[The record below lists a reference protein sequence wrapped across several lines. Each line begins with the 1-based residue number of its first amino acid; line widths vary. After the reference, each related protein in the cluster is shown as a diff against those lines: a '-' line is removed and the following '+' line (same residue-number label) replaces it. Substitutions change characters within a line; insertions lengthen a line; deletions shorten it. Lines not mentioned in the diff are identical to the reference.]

1 MSSSMKFKYRAGSAA
16 IPRTMLSD
24 ERLSIETRGA
34 LSWMMSH
41 STDFV
46 IRRDYMMK
54 VFKCGR
60 HKFDKM
66 INEAKDAGYLRTITA
81 RNELQQFHARYEL
94 AEVGFSDLGK
104 PDHLSNTIKGD
115 FATKF
120 LSMFPTQ
127 PKNRASF
134 EFHLQKAICE
144 VGTNELVWSV
154 EKYQSEVA
162 NRVPKRKPSLPENWL
177 RDGGYLEVIE

>member
-1 MSSSMKFKYRAGSAA
+1 MSSNIKIKYRAGSAA
-16 IPRTMLSD
+16 IPRSMLSD

-41 STDFV
+41 SADFE

-54 VFKCGR
+54 VFNCGR

-66 INEAKDAGYLRTITA
+66 INEAKDAGYLRTITT

-94 AEVGFSDLGK
+94 AEVGFSDRGK
-104 PDHLSNTIKGD
+104 SDHLSNTIKGG

-120 LSMFPTQ
+120 LSTFPTQ
-127 PKNRASF
+127 PKNRVNF
-134 EFHLQKAICE
+134 EFYLQNAICE
-144 VGTNELVWSV
+144 VGTKELVQSA

-162 NRVPKRKPSLPENWL
+162 RRSPNRKASLPENWL
-177 RDGGYLEVIE
+177 RDGGYLEVLE

>member
-1 MSSSMKFKYRAGSAA
+1 MSRTIKFKYRAGSAA
-16 IPRTMLSD
+16 IPRSMLSD
-24 ERLSIETRGA
+24 ERLCIETRGA

-41 STDFV
+41 STDFE
-46 IRRDYMMK
+46 IRRNYMMK
-54 VFKCGR
+54 VFNCGR

-66 INEAKDAGYLRTITA
+66 INEAKDFGYLRTITT
-81 RNELQQFHARYEL
+81 RNELQQFQARYEL

-115 FATKF
+115 FASKF
-120 LSMFPTQ
+120 LSIFPTQ

-134 EFHLQKAICE
+134 EFHLRNAIGE
-144 VGTNELVWSV
+144 VGTKELVQSA

-162 NRVPKRKPSLPENWL
+162 SRSPNRKASLPENWL
-177 RDGGYLEVIE
+177 RDGGYLEVLE

>member
-1 MSSSMKFKYRAGSAA
+1 MSSNIKFKYRAGSAA
-16 IPRTMLSD
+16 IPRKMLSD

-41 STDFV
+41 STDFE

-66 INEAKDAGYLRTITA
+66 ITEAKDAGYLKTITS
-81 RNELQQFHARYEL
+81 RNAQQQFQARYEL
-94 AEVGFSDLGK
+94 TEVGFSDLGK
-104 PDHLSNTIKGD
+104 PDHLSNTIKGG
-115 FATKF
+115 FASKF
-120 LSMFPTQ
+120 LSTFPTQ
-127 PKNRASF
+127 PRNRASF
-134 EFHLQKAICE
+134 EFHLQNAICE
-144 VGTNELVWSV
+144 VGAKELVRSV

-162 NRVPKRKPSLPENWL
+162 SRSPKRKASLPENWL
-177 RDGGYLEVIE
+177 RDGGYLEVLE

>member
-1 MSSSMKFKYRAGSAA
+1 MNRNIKFNYRAGSAA

-41 STDFV
+41 STDFE

-66 INEAKDAGYLRTITA
+66 INEAKDAGYLRTITT
-81 RNELQQFHARYEL
+81 RNELHQFHARYEL
-94 AEVGFSDLGK
+94 AEVGFSDRGK
-104 PDHLSNTIKGD
+104 PDHLSNTTKGD

-120 LSMFPTQ
+120 LSIFPTQ

-134 EFHLQKAICE
+134 EFHLQNAICD
-144 VGTNELVWSV
+144 VGIKELIQSA

-162 NRVPKRKPSLPENWL
+162 SRSPKRRASLPENWL
-177 RDGGYLEVIE
+177 RDGGYLEVLE